1 MKYESRYNSARANLL
16 LVTILTLVNVV
27 LLAVDASFYF
37 PFSASFPCDVITG
50 ARMWCGMYP
59 EEFYVELAEL
69 TGEPVMTEFFPSA
82 VFYVALV
89 IGVILIAIF
98 SLCWLLSKKKVGW
111 MIAALVLF
119 ILDTLYLLSMGL
131 AIDMLIDLLFHVWVL
146 VSVISGLSAH
156 FKLKSLPAE
165 EPFVIK
171 VDEAPATDIS
181 AEENV
186 APLDNAEEEQK
197 EEEEEKKDTEDNE
210 Q

>member
-1 MKYESRYNSARANLL
+1 M
-16 LVTILTLVNVV
+16 
-27 LLAVDASFYF
+27 
-37 PFSASFPCDVITG
+37 
-50 ARMWCGMYP
+50 
-59 EEFYVELAEL
+59 
-69 TGEPVMTEFFPSA
+69 
-82 VFYVALV
+82 
-89 IGVILIAIF
+89 
-98 SLCWLLSKKKVGW
+98 
-111 MIAALVLF
+111 
-119 ILDTLYLLSMGL
+119 
-131 AIDMLIDLLFHVWVL
+131 
-146 VSVISGLSAH
+146 ISGLSAH